1 MITICRP
8 AALLAVFALSA
19 NSLTPQ
25 DAVQLRLKFVA
36 GESMRHRLTQV
47 QSMESEMMG
56 TIESST
62 AFVIRQNVSEV
73 AEDGTATIGVSY
85 EAIRLEIG
93 GPVAASYDSTRN
105 AQSATANDPTYA
117 KMFEPMLA
125 ATLGMKMETSGK
137 VLEITGFQEML
148 DKAFDAAEGT
158 GPTST
163 AAMMKQMFN
172 EESLRKM
179 FEFNVFPSEPLAVG
193 STWIRRLDQE
203 MPLLGTLKVD
213 IENTFTGVE
222 THAGL
227 RCARIGIA
235 GTMTIE
241 EREDSDSMPMD
252 VSLDSPALKGEMF
265 LSLDN
270 GRLIESQIQTTM
282 DMQIGT
288 QGESPS
294 GFEMDMSMT
303 VTQRMLL
310 LGKDDP
316 SFE

>member
-1 MITICRP
+1 MITICRS
-8 AALLAVFALSA
+8 AALLSVFALTA
-19 NSLTPQ
+19 NSIAIQET
-25 DAVQLRLKFVA
+25 VQLRLKFVA

-56 TIESST
+56 TIESSS
-62 AFVIRQNVSEV
+62 AFVIRQNVTEV
-73 AEDGTATIGVSY
+73 GADGTATIEVSY
-85 EAIRLEIG
+85 EAIKIEIG
-93 GPVAASYDSTRN
+93 GPVAASYDSTRDGE
-105 AQSATANDPTYA
+105 SAKANDATYA

-125 ATLGMKMETSGK
+125 ATLGMKMAASGK
-137 VLEITGFQEML
+137 VVEITGFQAML
-148 DKAFDAAEGT
+148 DKAFDATDDA

-163 AAMMKQMFN
+163 AAMMKEMFN

-179 FEFNVFPSEPLAVG
+179 FELNVFPSEPLAVG
-193 STWIRRLDQE
+193 AKWTRTLDQK
-203 MPLLGTLKVD
+203 MPLLGTLKVE

-227 RCARIGIA
+227 RCAKIGIS

-241 EREDSDSMPMD
+241 EGGKSDTMPMD

-270 GRLIESQIQTTM
+270 GRLIESRIETTM
-282 DMQIGT
+282 DMHIGSED
-288 QGESPS
+288 ESAG
-294 GFEMDMSMT
+294 GFEMDMSST
-303 VTQRMLL
+303 VTQRMQL

-316 SFE
+316 AFE